1 MKVTEI
7 ETHHVAIE
15 YQDWIAYQL
24 NHYYGP
30 RRQTV
35 YAVHTEDM
43 DDEALQ
49 DALSGLDAT
58 VAQYRNDRLI
68 E

>member
-7 ETHHVAIE
+7 ETHHVAVE

-24 NHYYGP
+24 NHYYGS

-35 YAVHTEDM
+35 YVVHT
-43 DDEALQ
+43 
-49 DALSGLDAT
+49 DAGRVGLGEKGGDPEPQE
-58 VAQYRNDRLI
+58 VVDQ
-68 E
+68 